1 MSADLAFQPG
11 DRCGQYR
18 IIDLLSSGGIGEVYR
33 AEQPSVGRQVA
44 IKCLQFRHANREDL
58 QARMAMEGQ
67 ALGRISHPNMVTV
80 FDAGCSDR
88 GVIWIAMELLV
99 GETLRHILN
108 DRGRLEV
115 TEAVSCAVDVAEA
128 VGAAHREG
136 IVHRDIKPENV
147 FVTEHGAVKVLDL
160 GTAKLQGW
168 GDLKTTEKGRILGTP
183 AYLSPE
189 QIRCV
194 RVDERSDIYA
204 LGVMLYEMIAVH
216 PFAHRV
222 NLADHYELA
231 RMHLFGD
238 VRPLPDVVEGVSD
251 RLDAVVRKAMAKE
264 PSHRYATMLELANE
278 LRTAIGL
285 VTPVIRASVRPKLG
299 APAGGLGPHGTV
311 RIAKDAVPAARA
323 VRPAGPSSGGRE
335 GAGASVATG
344 GPTSV
349 VGTAQ
354 TEVSTPAAWWI
365 AAILAGGLMGGGIGG
380 AVLFW
385 PSEADGDPAQP
396 SAPTSAA
403 AASPPAPA
411 SAMPTAAP
419 AESAVAR
426 PAASASATAA
436 NSWPTPQPV
445 VRTAPGKDQG
455 NKTKPV
461 ETNPPPPPATPPK
474 QPAAAKPPST
484 GRRMPSSGL

>member
-1 MSADLAFQPG
+1 MSSDFAFQPG
-11 DRCGQYR
+11 ERCGQYR

-80 FDAGCSDR
+80 FDAGCTDH

-108 DRGRLEV
+108 ERGRLEIS
-115 TEAVSCAVDVAEA
+115 EAVSCAVDVAEA

-136 IVHRDIKPENV
+136 IIHRDIKPENV
-147 FVTEHGAVKVLDL
+147 FVTEHGTVKVLDL

-204 LGVMLYEMIAVH
+204 LGVMLYETIAGH
-216 PFAHRV
+216 PFSHRV

-238 VRPLPDVVEGVSD
+238 VRPLPDVVDGVPA
-251 RLDAVVRKAMAKE
+251 RLDAVVRRAMAKE
-264 PSHRYATMLELANE
+264 PSHRYGSMLELAND

-285 VTPVIRASVRPKLG
+285 VTPMIRASVRPKLEPPPG
-299 APAGGLGPHGTV
+299 SVGPHGTV
-311 RIAKDAVPAARA
+311 RIPKEAMPRVRREPPPNALRPAASA
-323 VRPAGPSSGGRE
+323 PLSS
-335 GAGASVATG
+335 V
-344 GPTSV
+344 GPTSMA
-349 VGTAQ
+349 GTE
-354 TEVSTPAAWWI
+354 TEKATPAAWWI

-380 AVLFW
+380 VVLFGPWVGDKGGAPVASAAVLA
-385 PSEADGDPAQP
+385 PMQP
-396 SAPTSAA
+396 SASVPTQPE
-403 AASPPAPA
+403 ASVLLP
-411 SAMPTAAP
+411 
-419 AESAVAR
+419 
-426 PAASASATAA
+426 AA
-436 NSWPTPQPV
+436 NSWPSAQPV
-445 VRTAPGKDQG
+445 VRTPPGKEHPETTQ
-455 NKTKPV
+455 PV
-461 ETNPPPPPATPPK
+461 ETKPPVPVKPPAP
-474 QPAAAKPPST
+474 AKPTST